1 MKVRKVRNFPE
12 CPVCGANTS
21 KKHASSRRLPFC
33 TARCAAD
40 YGQRVFRSDPRCWDV
55 WLHQWVHRDSVEKQ
69 TRFVKHK
76 YYTTAITRVWKI
88 IEEEE

>member
-21 KKHASSRRLPFC
+21 KLHASSRRLPFC
-33 TARCAAD
+33 TLKCAAD
-40 YGQRVFRSDPRCWDV
+40 YGQRTFRSDPRCWDV

-76 YYTTAITRVWKI
+76 YHTTAITRVWKI